1 MLRRRRASAVQVV
14 AALAMGGVLGA
25 AVWWQRDT
33 VGAAIVELRQMAL
46 IVIVGLLVLGIA
58 ERWLRADTL
67 RSLLLDPQAP
77 SFSQALTI
85 HDVGA
90 AASKGVPLGGP
101 LSLALRWSIARDV
114 AISGDRLASALVAYG
129 VATTFATWLLPFC
142 WLLVDVVRRSPTT
155 TDVVAL
161 AVCATVLV
169 GSAVFWAV
177 MLSSERAM
185 GWVDSLTAWL
195 WRPLARRSDRA
206 ARFDPVSRL
215 TEIRTSLRA
224 TARQPAGLVARTV
237 LIQCCGA
244 TILYVALRGVGV
256 GDELGLV
263 EFARAY
269 FVVTLLS
276 SFVPVPGGVG
286 VVEAGL
292 TAALVSAGVP
302 TTSALGA
309 VLVYRLLTYVAP
321 IVVGAVLYAGW
332 RLRPAVVVSTAS
344 ASPAR
349 PTAEHSMCRRT
360 AAESRS

>member
-1 MLRRRRASAVQVV
+1 M
-14 AALAMGGVLGA
+14 MGVLGA

-33 VGAAIVELRQMAL
+33 VGASIDELGQMAP
-46 IVIVGLLVLGIA
+46 VVVVGLLFLGIG

-67 RSLLLDPQAP
+67 RSLLLDPHAP

-142 WLLVDVVRRSPTT
+142 WLLVDVAQRSPTS
-155 TDVVAL
+155 TDVVGL

-169 GSAVFWAV
+169 GSALFWAV
-177 MLSSERAM
+177 VLSSQRAM
-185 GWVDSLTAWL
+185 EWIDSLTAWL

-206 ARFDPVSRL
+206 AHFDPVSRL
-215 TEIRTSLRA
+215 AEIRTSLRT
-224 TARQPAGLVARTV
+224 TARRPGGLVARTV

-244 TILYVALRGVGV
+244 MILYIALRGVGV
-256 GDELGLV
+256 GGELGMV
-263 EFARAY
+263 EFARVY

-302 TTSALGA
+302 TASALGA

-321 IVVGAVLYAGW
+321 IMVGAALYAVW
-332 RLRPAVVVSTAS
+332 RLRRTVAVSTAS
-344 ASPAR
+344 S
-349 PTAEHSMCRRT
+349 SLV
-360 AAESRS
+360 SSSS